1 MVTMK
6 VLTQWEF
13 PENSTEYLQKKLLV
27 LSMNRSEAM
36 GQLEQ

>member
-13 PENSTEYLQKKLLV
+13 PENSTDYLQKTFGAF
-27 LSMNRSEAM
+27 N
-36 GQLEQ
+36 EQK